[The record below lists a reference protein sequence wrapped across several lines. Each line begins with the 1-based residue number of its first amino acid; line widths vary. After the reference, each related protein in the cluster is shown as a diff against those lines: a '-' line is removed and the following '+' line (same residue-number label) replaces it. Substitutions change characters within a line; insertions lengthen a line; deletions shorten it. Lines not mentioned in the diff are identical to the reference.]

1 MEGANGTLAQLRS
14 VAKEVTSTGNRW
26 RFIERATATEMRAG
40 SASTGEY
47 FELFAIRFA
56 SASLPTPL
64 AERFPLAPWRFLWR
78 ILRRKYLRPAM
89 PKAESFISQMVKNV
103 RRPGDSQLAASTKR
117 RKVRRRSMPAE
128 PRTAHV
134 RQTSALGRLLS
145 SSIDHQH
152 RSHFGFAACR
162 RC

>member
-103 RRPGDSQLAASTKR
+103 RRPGHNELAGCGDPS
-117 RKVRRRSMPAE
+117 
-128 PRTAHV
+128 RTAGF
-134 RQTSALGRLLS
+134 RQFKSWRSARETMRLTILS
-145 SSIDHQH
+145 AA
-152 RSHFGFAACR
+152 RSLACAIKL
-162 RC
+162 